1 MQLAK
6 NFLCLSF
13 ESVLTPGVLKTSNH
27 FHANTKV
34 RQKAGRTARFSQAGL
49 NIFYRLMIPKGKK
62 IELMVNTCS
71 PYPHI
76 EGLEIETVELVF
88 PSKYY
93 IRVVANGPGN
103 N

>member
-1 MQLAK
+1 MQLVK
-6 NFLCLSF
+6 NFLCLSL

-34 RQKAGRTARFSQAGL
+34 KQKAGRTARFSQAGL
-49 NIFYRLMIPKGKK
+49 SIFYRLMIPKGKK

-76 EGLEIETVELVF
+76 EGLDTAELVF
-88 PSKYY
+88 PSKFY